1 MDISRHRRRVGVAS
15 LLLGTLVGLG
25 AAAGPRIAVATA
37 ATEVE
42 GRAAE
47 QVAGQLAGQFA
58 GQGPVHVLRI
68 DGEID
73 LGLAALTE
81 RAVTE
86 ATEAGASALVLRIDT
101 PGGRLDAALRMRDV
115 LLGAQVMTVAFVDR
129 DAFSAG
135 ALVAIAAE
143 RLHLA
148 PGAVLGAATPVLG
161 DGRQADEKTVSAVRA
176 VFRATALERG
186 RDPAVAEAM
195 VDPALV
201 VDGLVRRGELLTLDV
216 TQAQQVGY
224 ADGVDVD
231 LAALLV
237 GLDLAEREVVEVRPA
252 LAERLVRVLT
262 SGIVAGLLLT
272 VGIWLLVGDV
282 LGGGGLGLGA
292 ALGSAA
298 IATFLFGH
306 LLAGLAGWESVV
318 LVVLGIVLILVEVL
332 VLPGIGIAGV
342 SGVLALLGGAV
353 LAMVDRQVEVVPS
366 AVITRAVSI
375 VGASFLAAVVLIAVV
390 LSLASRKG
398 AMTRQGSRLVLRSD
412 VGGAHDAP
420 LLGATGVALT
430 DLHPSGAVTIDDA
443 RIDVV
448 AEEGFIAAGTTVVVI
463 IDEGYRRVVRARRD
477 DERDVGAR

>member
-1 MDISRHRRRVGVAS
+1 MQRYPLRRILSALMLLCAVLAWTGVA
-15 LLLGTLVGLG
+15 G
-25 AAAGPRIAVATA
+25 AAWAVGAPSAPSTVATDA
-37 ATEVE
+37 
-42 GRAAE
+42 
-47 QVAGQLAGQFA
+47 
-58 GQGPVHVLRI
+58 PVLVLSI

-81 RAVTE
+81 RAVAE
-86 ATEAGASALVLRIDT
+86 AEELGAAALVLRIDT

-115 LLGAQVMTVAFVDR
+115 LLGATVPTIAFVDR

-135 ALVAIAAE
+135 ALIAIAAE

-161 DGRQADEKTVSAVRA
+161 DGQQADEKTVSAVRA

-195 VDPALV
+195 VDASLAV
-201 VDGLVRRGELLTLDV
+201 EGLVRRGELLTLDV
-216 TQAQQVGY
+216 EQARRVGY
-224 ADGVDVD
+224 ADGVDID
-231 LAALLV
+231 LTALLTSL
-237 GLDLAEREVVEVRPA
+237 GLAERELIEVRPA

-282 LGGGGLGLGA
+282 LRGGGLGLGA

-342 SGVLALLGGAV
+342 SGVVALLGGAV
-353 LAMVDRQVEVVPS
+353 LAMVDRQVEVVPG
-366 AVITRAVSI
+366 AVVTRAVSI
-375 VGASFLAAVVLIAVV
+375 VGLSFLTAVVLIVV
-390 LSLASRKG
+390 ALSLASRKG
-398 AMTRQGSRLVLRSD
+398 AMTRRGSRLVLRSD
-412 VGGAHDAP
+412 VGGSHDSA

-430 DLHPSGAVTIDDA
+430 DLHPSGAVTIGDA

-448 AEEGFIAAGTTVVVI
+448 AEEGFISAGTAVVVI
-463 IDEGYRRVVRARRD
+463 VDEGYRRVVRARRD
-477 DERDVGAR
+477 DGRDG